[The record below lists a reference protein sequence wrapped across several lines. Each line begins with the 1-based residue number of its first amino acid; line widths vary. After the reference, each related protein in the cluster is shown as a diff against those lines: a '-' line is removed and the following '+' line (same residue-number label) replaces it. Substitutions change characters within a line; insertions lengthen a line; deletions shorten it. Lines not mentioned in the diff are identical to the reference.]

1 MVVLALTA
9 SAVHAEP
16 KTAKE
21 FYVSATS
28 HYNLSEWKAALDD
41 FREAYRLKPD
51 NAFLFNI
58 AQCQRQLGAYHDA
71 ANSYRAYRREGGTND
86 VEKLIAEMDAAAD
99 RQRQHEE
106 AAERERA
113 ASVPPTGVVT
123 PTTTTTTPTTT
134 TTAPSTNTLVTTPP
148 ERQPITKKAWF
159 WGVLGAGVAVVA
171 VGVTLGVVYGT
182 PPKNPSLTYGTVAG
196 N

>member
-1 MVVLALTA
+1 MMMSLMVALALTA

-16 KTAKE
+16 KTVKE
-21 FYVSATS
+21 FYVSGTS
-28 HYNLSEWKAALDD
+28 HYNLSEWRAALDD

-58 AQCQRQLGAYHDA
+58 AQCQRQLGMYHDA

-86 VEKLIAEMDAAAD
+86 VEKLIADMDAAAE

-123 PTTTTTTPTTT
+123 PTTTTTTT
-134 TTAPSTNTLVTTPP
+134 PSTNTLVTARE
-148 ERQPITKKAWF
+148 ERQPITKKPWF

-182 PPKNPSLTYGTVAG
+182 PPKNPSLAFGSVAG